1 MECLLLLQDK
11 VGKERRPLSWWFGP
25 QEVQKPIMPSMR
37 DAKREA
43 RARRQE
49 YPTTDILPRTDLLSP
64 HFAGTPPTGPN
75 AKP

>member
-1 MECLLLLQDK
+1 MECLMLLQDK

-37 DAKREA
+37 DAKQEERV
-43 RARRQE
+43 RRRE

-64 HFAGTPPTGPN
+64 HFAGELVDRPASQP
-75 AKP
+75 

>member
-37 DAKREA
+37 DAKREE
-43 RARRQE
+43 RVRHRE
-49 YPTTDILPRTDLLSP
+49 YPTVDILPKTDLLSP
-64 HFAGTPPTGPN
+64 HFAGQPFDQPTP
-75 AKP
+75 KP